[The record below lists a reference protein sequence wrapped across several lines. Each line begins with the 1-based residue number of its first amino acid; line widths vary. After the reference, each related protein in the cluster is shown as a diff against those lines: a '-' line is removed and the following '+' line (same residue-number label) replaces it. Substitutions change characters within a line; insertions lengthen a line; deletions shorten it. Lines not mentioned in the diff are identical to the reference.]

1 MKKAKSPCI
10 DVCKFIGPNGWC
22 LGCGRTKDETKK
34 WKSLKP
40 YDIKNLQKVLAM
52 KTELRFTNLFNLGD
66 RKRVEYIYPWLDKR
80 YKSSSYKTKYSYYH
94 WDDKKNCTKI

>member
-22 LGCGRTKDETKK
+22 LGCGRTKDETRK

-40 YDIKNLQKVLAM
+40 YDIKNLQKILQ
-52 KTELRFTNLFNLGD
+52 
-66 RKRVEYIYPWLDKR
+66 KRIKII
-80 YKSSSYKTKYSYYH
+80 
-94 WDDKKNCTKI
+94 KNQI

>member
-22 LGCGRTKDETKK
+22 LGCGRTRDETRK

-40 YDIKNLQKVLAM
+40 YDIQALIPIIKGAGGEITTFDGGNPSMGGNVVASANSSLHRQVL
-52 KTELRFTNLFNLGD
+52 EILND
-66 RKRVEYIYPWLDKR
+66 
-80 YKSSSYKTKYSYYH
+80 
-94 WDDKKNCTKI
+94 

>member
-22 LGCGRTKDETKK
+22 LGCGRTKNETRK

-40 YDIKNLQKVLAM
+40 YDIKNLQK
-52 KTELRFTNLFNLGD
+52 F
-66 RKRVEYIYPWLDKR
+66 
-80 YKSSSYKTKYSYYH
+80 YKKESR
-94 WDDKKNCTKI
+94 

>member
-22 LGCGRTKDETKK
+22 LGCGRTRNETRK

-40 YDIKNLQKVLAM
+40 YDIKNLQKILQ
-52 KTELRFTNLFNLGD
+52 
-66 RKRVEYIYPWLDKR
+66 
-80 YKSSSYKTKYSYYH
+80 
-94 WDDKKNCTKI
+94 KKNQDD